1 MRAFTSIVA
10 FLLLFL
16 ATSNASPRGHDD
28 HHDCVS
34 DDEAAF
40 LLKSWISF
48 FEKIDTKLANKVIAD
63 GFTEFSSSLN
73 FIEGL
78 NFDAITYPD
87 KATFIAGQV
96 NATAAGSETF
106 TVIDTF
112 HVCDRLVFNWKDNST
127 PIPLTGMD
135 IIYFQKAKSGKF
147 QIIKGVSEF
156 NNAAV
161 LFNAGVFPCP
171 TTPAAPAAT
180 A

>member
-1 MRAFTSIVA
+1 MYPPTLLPISAFVLPT
-10 FLLLFL
+10 
-16 ATSNASPRGHDD
+16 
-28 HHDCVS
+28 
-34 DDEAAF
+34 
-40 LLKSWISF
+40 
-48 FEKIDTKLANKVIAD
+48 
-63 GFTEFSSSLN
+63 SSLLYSRTGPERKLRTKAN
-73 FIEGL
+73 AYQ
-78 NFDAITYPD
+78 FDAITSPD
-87 KATFIAGQV
+87 KATFIADQV
-96 NATAAGSETF
+96 NATAAGLETF

-112 HVCDRLVFNWKDNST
+112 HVCDRLVFNWKGNST

-135 IIYFQKAKSGKF
+135 IIYFLKAKSGKF